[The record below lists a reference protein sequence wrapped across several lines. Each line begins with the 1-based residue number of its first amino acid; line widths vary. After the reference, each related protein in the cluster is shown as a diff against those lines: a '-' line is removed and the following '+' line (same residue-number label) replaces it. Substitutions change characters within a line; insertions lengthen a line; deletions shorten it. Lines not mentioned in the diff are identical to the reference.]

1 MKIGFIGMT
10 HLGLCQLAACAE
22 KRFQVYGFDLDK
34 EKIISLK
41 NLKTYYDEPNLKRLL
56 KKNSVGIKFSSNFK
70 DIKKLELVFIS
81 LDIKTKKNG
90 QSDTKDLLKLIN
102 KTKKFVNSKAVL
114 VVLSQVKPDLQGL

>member
-56 KKNSVGIKFSSNFK
+56 KKIMN
-70 DIKKLELVFIS
+70 E
-81 LDIKTKKNG
+81 
-90 QSDTKDLLKLIN
+90 
-102 KTKKFVNSKAVL
+102 
-114 VVLSQVKPDLQGL
+114 